1 MTPDGL
7 FDAGAR
13 HEWPEGGRSV
23 LTVSDVCTLACPT
36 GRIAVCGLESAFEGL
51 GTVADYEILTVPP
64 GEYSLTLSVA
74 NFPPRDDFPAG
85 FQRVAAAALGIRSS
99 DVTSWTKSARS
110 LDIDAG
116 TGCIFDLASTAQLVA
131 LREQRNGDLT
141 VIRETLTDR
150 FATRPRDVTPA
161 QVAFFEC
168 GMGDGTYDLWI
179 GRDESG
185 DALALIA
192 DLELLDH
199 AQRL

>member
-1 MTPDGL
+1 M

-13 HEWPEGGRSV
+13 HEWPENGRSV
-23 LTVSDVCTLACPT
+23 LTVSDVWTLACPT

-51 GTVADYEILTVPP
+51 GTFADYEILTVPP
-64 GEYSLTLSVA
+64 GEYPLTLSVA
-74 NFPPRDDFPAG
+74 NFPPSDEFPTD

-99 DVTSWTKSARS
+99 NVTAWTKSARS
-110 LDIDAG
+110 LEIDAG
-116 TGCIFDLASTAQLVA
+116 TGCIIDLANTAQLVA
-131 LREQRNGDLT
+131 LREEQNGDLA

-150 FATRPRDVTPA
+150 FATRPREFSPA
-161 QVAFFEC
+161 HVAFFEC

-185 DALALIA
+185 DASALIA